1 MAFTPDKLLATIA
14 RLLPEAPRY
23 WVAYSGGLDSHVLL
37 HALVQRRSRLRGA
50 LHAVHVDHGLH
61 PESAHWS
68 SHCERVC
75 AALNIPCRVA
85 RVDAAPALG
94 QSPEAAARAARYAA
108 LQSVLAPG
116 DGLLTAHHRGDQA
129 ETVLL
134 QLLRGSGPRGLAGM
148 PALARFGAGW
158 LARPLLDFDR
168 AELREYA
175 LQHGLHW
182 IEDSSNVDA
191 RFDRNY
197 LRHEILPRLLA
208 RWPGA
213 SRALARAAR
222 HNAEAAHLL
231 HALARID
238 LGPLRGCAPDTLSA
252 SALHA
257 LDPARRRNA
266 LRAWIEERGAPAL
279 SSVQL
284 EQALT
289 GVLECAPDAV
299 PRLHWPGA
307 ELRRYRDEVY
317 LLSVPAPHDPGV
329 SLAWDMREPLSLP
342 AELGTLTAV
351 PVVGTGLKAVLCR
364 QEAVTVRFRRGGER
378 CRPARRGHD
387 HALKKLFQEQGVP
400 PWQRDRIPLIYLGDG
415 LAAVAGLWVCEPFQ
429 ADPGED
435 GLQVQ
440 WRLPEDGVLRTED

>member
-1 MAFTPDKLLATIA
+1 MGFTPDKLLTAIA
-14 RLLPEAPRY
+14 QLPDAPRY

-37 HALVQRRSRLRGA
+37 HALARRRPRGA

-61 PESAHWS
+61 PESARWS
-68 SHCERVC
+68 AHCERTC
-75 AALNIPCRVA
+75 AALGVPCRVT
-85 RVDAAPALG
+85 RVDAAPAPG
-94 QSPEAAARAARYAA
+94 QSPEAAARTARYTA

-116 DGLLTAHHRGDQA
+116 DCLLTAHHQDDQA

-134 QLLRGSGPRGLAGM
+134 QLLRGAGPRGLAGM
-148 PALARFGAGW
+148 PALACFGAGW
-158 LARPLLDFDR
+158 LARPLLGFER

-175 LQHGLHW
+175 LQHGLRW
-182 IEDSSNVDA
+182 IEDSSNVDP

-222 HNAEAAHLL
+222 HNAEAAALL
-231 HALARID
+231 RALARID
-238 LGPLRGCAPDTLSA
+238 LGPLRGRAPDTLSA

-266 LRAWIEERGAPAL
+266 LRAWIEERGAPAP
-279 SSVQL
+279 SSAQL
-284 EQALT
+284 EQALS
-289 GVLECAPDAV
+289 GVLGCVPDAV

-317 LLSVPAPHDPGV
+317 VLPVPAPHDPGV
-329 SLAWDMREPLSLP
+329 SLDWDMHEPLFLP
-342 AELGTLTAV
+342 AALGTLTAV
-351 PVVGTGLKAVLCR
+351 PVLGAGLKAALCR
-364 QEAVTVRFRRGGER
+364 RGPITVRFRRGGER

-440 WRLPEDGVLRTED
+440 WRLPEDRGLRTED